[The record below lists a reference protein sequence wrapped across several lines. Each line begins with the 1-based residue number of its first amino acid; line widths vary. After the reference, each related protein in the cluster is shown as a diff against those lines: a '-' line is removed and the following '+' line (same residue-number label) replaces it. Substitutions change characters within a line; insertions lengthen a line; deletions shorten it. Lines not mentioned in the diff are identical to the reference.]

1 MRGFSGFGIEAAATI
16 YSLHPLVMPRDPNA
30 DRTKPVPVHPEG
42 LAVAEDSPVYVAAP
56 LDVRPPLEEA
66 PISAPPTTVNWD
78 RVSARLP
85 SVPISIGE
93 PVRDHVVTVDTS
105 ADHDERE
112 AILRDLRAIAGL
124 DERPDRTTERAVAQR
139 ATLARAR
146 ALRFRLALLDAW
158 SGRDSPG
165 SPDAGAL
172 QLDLAIDAMLLVA
185 IADGAP
191 GQQLPV
197 VAEMVEA
204 LRGIRG
210 DLPRAALR
218 DRGSAAIA
226 KLTIVGFRGALEQLS
241 RAAVAVPPESRRLS
255 LELAARAA
263 LLPEIDDHRL
273 GALKDLERAL
283 ALPMGSVASAIE
295 TARRRRARSSTPR

>member
-1 MRGFSGFGIEAAATI
+1 M
-16 YSLHPLVMPRDPNA
+16 
-30 DRTKPVPVHPEG
+30 
-42 LAVAEDSPVYVAAP
+42 YVAAP
-56 LDVRPPLEEA
+56 LDVRPPVPEEP
-66 PISAPPTTVNWD
+66 PISAAPTTVSWD

-85 SVPISIGE
+85 SAPISIGE
-93 PVRDHVVTVDTS
+93 PVRDHAVTVDTA
-105 ADHDERE
+105 ADQDERD

-124 DERPDRTTERAVAQR
+124 DERPDRITERAVAQR

-191 GQQLPV
+191 GQRLPV
-197 VAEMVEA
+197 VAEMVDA
-204 LRGIRG
+204 LRGIRA
-210 DLPRAALR
+210 DLPRSALR

-263 LLPEIDDHRL
+263 LLPEIDEHRL
-273 GALKDLERAL
+273 GALTDLERAL